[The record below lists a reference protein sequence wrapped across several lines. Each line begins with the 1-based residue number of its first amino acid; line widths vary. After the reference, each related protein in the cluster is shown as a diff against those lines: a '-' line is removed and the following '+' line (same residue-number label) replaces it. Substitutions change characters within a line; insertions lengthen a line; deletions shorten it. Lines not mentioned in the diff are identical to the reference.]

1 MGRWQ
6 FSGNSINVRMGL
18 HFISLSRNFGKE
30 AALYAGLQAAQ
41 GDFVATMDVD
51 LQDHPSL
58 LPQPPGGPEGG
69 ATSSLFFCSAIL

>member
-1 MGRWQ
+1 MPG
-6 FSGNSINVRMGL
+6 
-18 HFISLSRNFGKE
+18 SRRPK
-30 AALYAGLQAAQ
+30 